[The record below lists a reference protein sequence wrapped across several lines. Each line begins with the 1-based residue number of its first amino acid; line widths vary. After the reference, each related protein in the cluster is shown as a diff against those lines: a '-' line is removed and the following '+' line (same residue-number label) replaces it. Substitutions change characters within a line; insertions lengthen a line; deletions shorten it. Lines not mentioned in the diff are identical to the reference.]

1 MKKNLTRQ
9 SLPEEDYLVLLGA
22 ALCTFNSNNQ
32 FVIENMLRSGYNL
45 KDWYHLIDLPSGKL
59 FEELKKTNLC
69 EHDNAIQLFHE
80 IIKMRNR
87 IIHSF
92 QITENGKQRLGTK
105 EKIND
110 GNHQDVITE
119 EYLRKFLKMNE
130 RLHFELHSIRE
141 HL

>member
-1 MKKNLTRQ
+1 
-9 SLPEEDYLVLLGA
+9 
-22 ALCTFNSNNQ
+22 
-32 FVIENMLRSGYNL
+32 
-45 KDWYHLIDLPSGKL
+45 
-59 FEELKKTNLC
+59 
-69 EHDNAIQLFHE
+69 
-80 IIKMRNR
+80 MRNR

-130 RLHFELHSIRE
+130 RLHF
-141 HL
+141 